1 MKHWIERLTDLTAIG
16 SDETDLKSA
25 LTDLA
30 ESFGFGGYAYLH
42 MQMNNTFAISNYSN
56 EWQRVYFSERYAG
69 VDPVVERARRLRRA
83 FSWDGE
89 ADRSRLSREQRSFF
103 SHAADFAIR
112 SGFTIPV
119 TTANGFMSMFTL
131 ASDKHR
137 IDPERDI
144 DAIAAA
150 AAVGQLHAR
159 IAHLQAT
166 PTIEE
171 HAWLDAKEA
180 AYLRWIALGKTVEE
194 VAELHNVKYNSVRVK
209 LSETKKRFNVYTITQ
224 LVAVA
229 IRRKLI

>member
-1 MKHWIERLTDLTAIG
+1 VKHWVDRLTDLAAVG
-16 SDETDLKSA
+16 LDETGLKSA
-25 LTDLA
+25 LTDLS

-42 MQMNNTFAISNYSN
+42 MQMNNTFAISNYRP
-56 EWQRVYFSERYAG
+56 EWQRVYFDECYS
-69 VDPVVERARRLRRA
+69 VIDPVVERARRLRRA

-89 ADRSRLSREQRSFF
+89 SDRSHLSREQRSFF

-119 TTANGFMSMFTL
+119 NTANGFMSMFTL
-131 ASDKHR
+131 ASGKRR
-137 IDPERDI
+137 IDPEKDI

-194 VAELHNVKYNSVRVK
+194 VADLHNVKYNSVRVK